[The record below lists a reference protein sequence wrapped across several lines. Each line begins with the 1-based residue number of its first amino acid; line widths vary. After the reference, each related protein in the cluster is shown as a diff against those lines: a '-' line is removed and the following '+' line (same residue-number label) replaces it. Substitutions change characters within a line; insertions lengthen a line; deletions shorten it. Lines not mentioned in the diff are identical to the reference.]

1 METKEFMNKIEELKQ
16 DIKVQLKQVTNQGRI
31 NAKLYDVSFVGK
43 DKAFDGEYSPFYEF
57 CRNEWDFFTEFLN
70 ENGLETKQYARTSSF
85 YIVSNDYSD
94 VRNFI
99 DYNNLSEV
107 SESVLEK
114 AVIDFMDNHLYY
126 EQRNDKDLSFNDV
139 DYLIGYFMNQYEL
152 TLEESFDYIQES
164 VIDSI
169 DDELS
174 ELEEYIKT
182 LEAVN
187 EGYDYLNQFK
197 ENQVYNFISYIQDE
211 LENGYLDG
219 FLVDYIDLETVKE
232 KYPEQYDMFLKD
244 TGFTNEQLLNEPQ
257 VAQLTEELEDVRNE
271 LKELEAKLNQDSINV
286 AHDLI
291 KGATPYEAI
300 ARLTQLVDIFQQK
313 QSELIVAEN
322 ELMNQLLELKGTN

>member
-16 DIKVQLKQVTNQGRI
+16 DIKAQLKQVKNQGRT
-31 NAKLYDVSFVGK
+31 NAKLYDVAYVAK
-43 DKAFDGEYSPFYEF
+43 DKVFEFEHSPFYDF

-94 VRNFI
+94 VRDFI

-114 AVIDFMDNHLYY
+114 AVIDFMNNHLYY

-139 DYLIGYFMNQYEL
+139 DYMIGYFMNQYEL
-152 TLEESFDYIQES
+152 TLEESFEYIQES
-164 VIDSI
+164 VLDSI

-174 ELEEYIKT
+174 ELEEYVKT

-187 EGYDYLNQFK
+187 EGLNQFK
-197 ENQVYNFISYIQDE
+197 ENQVYNFILYIQDE

-219 FLVDYIDLETVKE
+219 FLVDYIDLEDAKE
-232 KYPEQYDMFLKD
+232 KYLTQYEAFLKENGL
-244 TGFTNEQLLNEPQ
+244 THEQLINAPQ
-257 VAQLTEELEDVRNE
+257 VAQLNDELETIQQGYKDNNRKKHE
-271 LKELEAKLNQDSINV
+271 ETLKVGLEIIRGYSAEWAIDS
-286 AHDLI
+286 L
-291 KGATPYEAI
+291 KGIVEE
-300 ARLTQLVDIFQQK
+300 
-313 QSELIVAEN
+313 SELTFNKLYVREKEIKAE
-322 ELMNQLLELKGTN
+322 LLELS

>member
-16 DIKVQLKQVTNQGRI
+16 DIKAQLKQVTNQGRT

-43 DKAFDGEYSPFYEF
+43 DKAFEGEYSPFYEF

-94 VRNFI
+94 VRDFI
-99 DYNNLSEV
+99 DYENLSELD
-107 SESVLEK
+107 EPQLEK

-164 VIDSI
+164 VLDSI

-174 ELEEYIKT
+174 EVEEYVKT

-232 KYPEQYDMFLKD
+232 KYASQYGMFLTD
-244 TGFTNEQLLNEPQ
+244 TGFTHEQLINAPK
-257 VAQLTEELEDVRNE
+257 VAQLNEELEDTRNE
-271 LKELEAKLNQDSINV
+271 LKELEEKLNQDSILV

-313 QSELIVAEN
+313 QSELIVLEN
-322 ELMNQLLELKGTN
+322 ELMSQLLELKGE

>member
-16 DIKVQLKQVTNQGRI
+16 DIKAQLKQVTNQGRI
-31 NAKLYDVSFVGK
+31 NAKLYDASFVGK
-43 DKAFDGEYSPFYEF
+43 DKAFEGEYSPFYEF
-57 CRNEWDFFTEFLN
+57 CRTEWDFFTEFLN

-94 VRNFI
+94 VRSFS
-99 DYNNLSEV
+99 DYNNLSELD
-107 SESVLEK
+107 EPQLEK

-164 VIDSI
+164 VLDSI

-174 ELEEYIKT
+174 ELEEYVKT

-219 FLVDYIDLETVKE
+219 FLVDYIDLEDAKD
-232 KYPEQYDMFLKD
+232 KYPTQYEAFLKD
-244 TGFTNEQLLNEPQ
+244 TGFTHEQLINAPQ
-257 VAQLTEELEDVRNE
+257 VASLEEQLTDNRNE
-271 LKELEAKLNQDSINV
+271 QKAIQEKLNQDSILV

-291 KGATPYEAI
+291 KGATPYEGI
-300 ARLTQLVDIFQQK
+300 RKLTQLVDIFQQK
-313 QSELIVAEN
+313 QSELVVLEN
-322 ELMNQLLELKGTN
+322 ELMSQLLELKGE

>member
-1 METKEFMNKIEELKQ
+1 METKEFMQKVEELKQ
-16 DIKVQLKQVTNQGRI
+16 DIRAQLKQVTNQGRT
-31 NAKLYDVSFVGK
+31 NAKLYDASYIGT
-43 DKAFDGEYSPFYEF
+43 DKAFKGEYSPFYEF
-57 CRNEWDFFTEFLN
+57 CRTEWDFFTEFLN

-94 VRNFI
+94 VRDFI

-164 VIDSI
+164 VLDSI

-174 ELEEYIKT
+174 ELEEYVKT

-197 ENQVYNFISYIQDE
+197 ENQVYNFISYIQDK

-232 KYPEQYDMFLKD
+232 KYPTQYGMFLND
-244 TGFTNEQLLNEPQ
+244 TNFTHEQLLNEPK
-257 VAQLTEELEDVRNE
+257 VAQLNEELDDTRNE
-271 LKELEAKLNQDSINV
+271 LKELEEKLNQDTILV

-313 QSELIVAEN
+313 QSELIVLEN
-322 ELMNQLLELKGTN
+322 ELMSQLLELKGE

>member
-16 DIKVQLKQVTNQGRI
+16 DIKAQLKQVTNQGRT
-31 NAKLYDVSFVGK
+31 NAKLYDASYIGK

-94 VRNFI
+94 VRDFI

-114 AVIDFMDNHLYY
+114 VVIDFMDNHLYY
-126 EQRNDKDLSFNDV
+126 EQRNDETLTFNDV
-139 DYLIGYFMNQYEL
+139 EYIIGYFMNQYEL
-152 TLEESFDYIQES
+152 TLEESFEYIQES
-164 VIDSI
+164 VLDSI
-169 DDELS
+169 EDELI
-174 ELEEYIKT
+174 ELEEYVKS
-182 LEAVN
+182 LESVN
-187 EGYDYLNQFK
+187 DGYDYLNQFK
-197 ENQVYNFISYIQDE
+197 ENQVYNFMYYIHDE

-219 FLVDYIDLETVKE
+219 FLVDYIDLEDAKE
-232 KYPEQYDMFLKD
+232 KYPTQYEAFLKD
-244 TGFTNEQLLNEPQ
+244 NGLTHEQLLNEPQ
-257 VAQLTEELEDVRNE
+257 VSQLNDELECSRQEQKD
-271 LKELEAKLNQDSINV
+271 LERKLNQDSILV

-300 ARLTQLVDIFQQK
+300 AKLTQLVDIFQQK
-313 QSELIVAEN
+313 QSELVVLEN
-322 ELMNQLLELKGTN
+322 ELMSQLLELKGE

>member
-1 METKEFMNKIEELKQ
+1 MEKQVFMEQLEELKA
-16 DIKVQLKQVTNQGRI
+16 DIKAQLKQVKNQGRT
-31 NAKLYDVSFVGK
+31 NAKLYDASFVGK
-43 DKAFDGEYSPFYEF
+43 DKAFEGEYSPFYEF
-57 CRNEWDFFTEFLN
+57 CRTEWDFFTEFLN

-85 YIVSNDYSD
+85 YIVSNDYSN
-94 VRNFI
+94 VRDFI

-107 SESVLEK
+107 SESILEK
-114 AVIDFMDNHLYY
+114 AVIDFMNNHLYY

-164 VIDSI
+164 VLDSI

-174 ELEEYIKT
+174 ELEEYVKT

-232 KYPEQYDMFLKD
+232 KYASQYGMFLTD
-244 TGFTNEQLLNEPQ
+244 TGFTHEQLLNAPR
-257 VAQLTEELEDVRNE
+257 VAQLNEELENIQQGYKDNNRKKNEETLKVGLEIVRGYSAEWAIDSLKGIVEESE
-271 LKELEAKLNQDSINV
+271 LTFSKLYEREKE
-286 AHDLI
+286 I
-291 KGATPYEAI
+291 KGE
-300 ARLTQLVDIFQQK
+300 
-313 QSELIVAEN
+313 
-322 ELMNQLLELKGTN
+322 LLELS

>member
-16 DIKVQLKQVTNQGRI
+16 DIKAQLKQVTNQGRI
-31 NAKLYDVSFVGK
+31 NAKLYEVSFVGK

-57 CRNEWDFFTEFLN
+57 CRTEWDFFTEFLN

-94 VRNFI
+94 VRDFI

-139 DYLIGYFMNQYEL
+139 DYMIGYFMNQYEL
-152 TLEESFDYIQES
+152 TLEESFEYIQES
-164 VIDSI
+164 VLDSI

-174 ELEEYIKT
+174 ELEEYVKT

-197 ENQVYNFISYIQDE
+197 ENQVYNFLYYIHDE

-219 FLVDYIDLETVKE
+219 FLVDYIDLEDAKE
-232 KYPEQYDMFLKD
+232 KYLTQYEAFLKD
-244 TGFTNEQLLNEPQ
+244 NGLTHEQLINAPQ
-257 VAQLTEELEDVRNE
+257 VAQLNEELETIQQGYKDNNR
-271 LKELEAKLNQDSINV
+271 KK
-286 AHDLI
+286 
-291 KGATPYEAI
+291 
-300 ARLTQLVDIFQQK
+300 ARGNTK
-313 QSELIVAEN
+313 SW
-322 ELMNQLLELKGTN
+322 T

>member
-16 DIKVQLKQVTNQGRI
+16 DIKAQLKQVTNQGYT

-43 DKAFDGEYSPFYEF
+43 DKAFEGEYSPFYEF
-57 CRNEWDFFTEFLN
+57 CRNEWDFFTDFLN
-70 ENGLETKQYARTSSF
+70 ENRLETKQYARTSSF

-94 VRNFI
+94 VRDFI

-164 VIDSI
+164 VLDSI

-174 ELEEYIKT
+174 ELEEYVKT

-187 EGYDYLNQFK
+187 EGYDYLKEFK
-197 ENQVYNFISYIQDE
+197 QNQVYNFLYYIHDE

-219 FLVDYIDLETVKE
+219 FLVDYIDLEDAKE
-232 KYPEQYDMFLKD
+232 KYLTQYEAFLKENGL
-244 TGFTNEQLLNEPQ
+244 THEQLINAPQ
-257 VAQLTEELEDVRNE
+257 VASLEEQLTDSRNE
-271 LKELEAKLNQDSINV
+271 LKELEEKLNQDSILV

-300 ARLTQLVDIFQQK
+300 AKLTQLVDIFQQK
-313 QSELIVAEN
+313 QSKLIVLEN
-322 ELMNQLLELKGTN
+322 ELMSQLLELKGE

>member
-16 DIKVQLKQVTNQGRI
+16 DIKAQLKQVTNQGRI
-31 NAKLYDVSFVGK
+31 NAKLYDVSFVAK
-43 DKAFDGEYSPFYEF
+43 DKAFEGEYSSFYNF
-57 CRNEWDFFTEFLN
+57 CRTEWDFFTEFLN
-70 ENGLETKQYARTSSF
+70 KNGLETKQYARTSLF

-94 VRNFI
+94 VRSFI

-139 DYLIGYFMNQYEL
+139 EYIIGYFMNQYEL
-152 TLEESFDYIQES
+152 TPEESFEYIQES

-169 DDELS
+169 EYELI
-174 ELEEYIKT
+174 ELEGYVKS
-182 LEAVN
+182 LESVN

-197 ENQVYNFISYIQDE
+197 ENQVYNFLYYIHDE

-219 FLVDYIDLETVKE
+219 FLVDYIDLEDAKE
-232 KYPEQYDMFLKD
+232 KYPTQYEAFLKD
-244 TGFTNEQLLNEPQ
+244 NGLTHEQLLNEPQ
-257 VAQLTEELEDVRNE
+257 VSQLTEELEDVRNE
-271 LKELEAKLNQDSINV
+271 QKTIQAKLNQDSINV

-322 ELMNQLLELKGTN
+322 ELMNQLLELKGE